1 MSEKMQSPFEKI
13 YAPLPDV
20 GAYLERIGY
29 RGEVS
34 SNLETLRKLMQCHL
48 AAVPFENLDVFHGH
62 LEPSLETERMF
73 AKIVLNRRGGY
84 CFELNGLFSKLL
96 EAIGF
101 SVSCTFARILFG
113 RSFVPPKAHRVIIV
127 EIQGEKYFCDIG
139 FGGPV
144 PVEPIKIVYDTVI
157 ESKPNRRYKFLKD
170 KSDITLLI
178 EKENEFV
185 PLISFG
191 KASCDPADFIPL
203 NAFCAYSE
211 YEPFRKKQML
221 WKFSENGR
229 YSIDGDVLKVT
240 ENGEEKEIYLKTEAE
255 LRDALKKWFGIIYP
269 GKLREWRSN

>member
-34 SNLETLRKLMQCHL
+34 SNLETLGKLMQCHL

-139 FGGPV
+139 FGARPERC
-144 PVEPIKIVYDTVI
+144 PERA
-157 ESKPNRRYKFLKD
+157 ESHPRRRG
-170 KSDITLLI
+170 
-178 EKENEFV
+178 
-185 PLISFG
+185 FG
-191 KASCDPADFIPL
+191 AFPDSAS
-203 NAFCAYSE
+203 
-211 YEPFRKKQML
+211 K
-221 WKFSENGR
+221 
-229 YSIDGDVLKVT
+229 
-240 ENGEEKEIYLKTEAE
+240 
-255 LRDALKKWFGIIYP
+255 
-269 GKLREWRSN
+269 GKLRLRYGRGARYRCRRNTGPANHNPRGS